1 MRHRS
6 LSSAALAL
14 SMVVVLGACSS
25 GGTASSTPA
34 AESAA
39 PPGAESEAPASEAA
53 SASPIAVEK
62 VPVQLDF
69 VISATSCPI
78 LWGKDKGY
86 FEEAGIDLDLIPGEG
101 SDLALNQI
109 DSGNVDFA
117 FIDGSNYI
125 AARAQDVT
133 KTMAIYAL
141 QNISTTAIASKEEI
155 TNPEDMVGKSF
166 GTVAQSS
173 GRQKI
178 PLVLQQNGVDPT
190 KVPIELMDFAVL
202 YPTLFEGGIDTAEVG
217 LPGSWEGAK
226 LAAQEQGLELF
237 VKPISDWG
245 YRDYSK
251 LLITSQAMIDE
262 NEDLVQ
268 RLVGALKKSQDD
280 ALANAT
286 PTDCYNLVKQAD
298 PQVEQPRAELE
309 WSDVQQFIHDA
320 GPMDDETFQFQ
331 LDVLKDSGTETDLTP
346 ADLYTNKYVEGS

>member
-1 MRHRS
+1 MRNRRRT
-6 LSSAALAL
+6 SSACGRA
-14 SMVVVLGACSS
+14 
-25 GGTASSTPA
+25 
-34 AESAA
+34 
-39 PPGAESEAPASEAA
+39 
-53 SASPIAVEK
+53 IAH
-62 VPVQLDF
+62 DS
-69 VISATSCPI
+69 SATSCAI
-78 LWGKDKGY
+78 LWGKEKGF
-86 FEEAGIDLDLIPGEG
+86 FEDAGINLDLIPGEG

-125 AARAQDVT
+125 QARAQDVT

-141 QNISTTAIASKEEI
+141 QNISTTAIASKEQI
-155 TNPEDMVGKSF
+155 NDPEDMIGKSF

-178 PLVLQQNGVDPT
+178 PLVLKQNGVDPT

-202 YPTLFEGGIDTAEVG
+202 YPTLLEGGIDTAEVG

-226 LAAQEQGLELF
+226 LAAEGQGQELF
-237 VKPISDWG
+237 VKLISDWG

-268 RLVGALKKSQDD
+268 RLVGALSAAQAD
-280 ALANAT
+280 ALANMT
-286 PTDCYNLVKQAD
+286 PEECYNLVKAVD
-298 PQVEQPRAELE
+298 PQVEEARATLE
-309 WSDVQQFIHDA
+309 WQDVQQYIKDP

-331 LDVLKDSGTETDLTP
+331 LDVLKDNGTETDLTP
-346 ADLYTNKYVEGS
+346 ADLYTNKYVEAAAG